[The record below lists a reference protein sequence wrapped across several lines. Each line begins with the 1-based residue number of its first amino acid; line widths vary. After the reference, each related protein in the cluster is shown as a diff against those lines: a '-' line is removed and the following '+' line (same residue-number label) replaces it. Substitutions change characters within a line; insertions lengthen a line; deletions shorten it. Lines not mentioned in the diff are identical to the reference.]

1 MSPRL
6 FQWLR
11 ISLFNLLVVA
21 FLGLILRYKI
31 AFSLPFIDQKYL
43 LHAHSHFAFTGWI
56 TQALMALMV
65 ARISAHKKA
74 DLFPK
79 YRWLLYANLFT
90 AYGMLFSFSFQGYGF
105 FSILFS
111 NLSIFTSWMFAVYC
125 WKDLNRLPVKNIST
139 YWFKAALLFNA
150 LSALGAFALAGMIAN
165 KIIHQNWYLAAIYFF
180 LHFQYNGWFF
190 FACMGLFI
198 DKITAF
204 YPAKKIMK
212 CIFYLFVAACPP
224 AFLLSVLWLPMPL
237 WIYVIV
243 VICAFAQVVGW
254 VLLVWFLFKRKEKIF
269 SSLTIHAKW
278 LLTLSALALT
288 VKLILQL
295 GSTIPSLSTLAYG
308 YRPIVIAYLHLIL
321 LGVFTL
327 FLLGY
332 IMNEKILPLTRK
344 LILGIIVFT
353 SGILLNELLLLM
365 QGVAAI
371 SYVPIPFINELLLA
385 AAAILFTGMLFLN
398 SGIKNQT

>member
-1 MSPRL
+1 MSLRL
-6 FQWLR
+6 FPWLR
-11 ISLFNLLVVA
+11 ISLINLLVVA

-65 ARISAHKKA
+65 ARISVHKKV

-90 AYGMLFSFSFQGYGF
+90 AYGMLFSFPFQGYGF
-105 FSILFS
+105 VSILFS
-111 NLSIFTSWMFAVYC
+111 NFSIITSWVFAVYC
-125 WKDLNRLPVKNIST
+125 WKDINRLPAKNLST
-139 YWFKAALLFNA
+139 PWFKAALLFNA
-150 LSALGAFALAGMIAN
+150 LSALGAFALAGMMAN

-198 DKITAF
+198 DKITTF
-204 YPAKKIMK
+204 YPSGKMMK
-212 CIFYLFVAACPP
+212 CNFWLFATACPP

-237 WIYVIV
+237 WLYLV
-243 VICAFAQVVGW
+243 VIISAFSQLAGW
-254 VLLVWFLFKRKEKIF
+254 VLLLRILFRQKEKLLD
-269 SSLTIHAKW
+269 SLTIHAKW
-278 LLTLSALALT
+278 LLTLSALALS

-295 GSTIPSLSTLAYG
+295 GSTIPALSTLAYG

-332 IMNEKILPLTRK
+332 IMNENMLPLTRK

-353 SGILLNELLLLM
+353 SGILLNELLLLL

-371 SYVPIPFINELLLA
+371 SYTPIPFINESLLA
-385 AAAILFTGMLFLN
+385 AAIILFTGMLFLN
-398 SGIKNQT
+398 SGIKKQT

>member
-1 MSPRL
+1 MVPRL

-21 FLGLILRYKI
+21 CLGFILRYKI

-65 ARISAHKKA
+65 AWISEQKKI
-74 DLFPK
+74 DLFPR

-90 AYGMLFSFSFQGYGF
+90 AYGMLFSFPFQGYGF

-111 NLSIFTSWMFAVYC
+111 NLSIFTSWVFTVYF
-125 WKDLNRLPVKNIST
+125 WKDLNRLPEKNVST

-150 LSALGAFALAGMIAN
+150 LSALGTFVLAGMMAN

-198 DKITAF
+198 DKFILLYA
-204 YPAKKIMK
+204 AEKMMK
-212 CIFYLFVAACPP
+212 CIFWLFAAACLP
-224 AFLLSVLWLPMPL
+224 AFFLSALWLPMPL
-237 WIYVIV
+237 WLYLIVIISAV
-243 VICAFAQVVGW
+243 SQIVGW
-254 VLLVWFLFKRKEKIF
+254 ILLVRILVKQKEKLLA
-269 SSLTIHAKW
+269 SLTIHAKW

-295 GSTIPSLSTLAYG
+295 GSTIPALSTLAYG

-332 IMNEKILPLTRK
+332 IMNENMLPLNRK

-353 SGILLNELLLLM
+353 SGILFNELLLLI

-371 SYVPIPFINELLLA
+371 SYVPIPFINELLLLA
-385 AAAILFTGMLFLN
+385 AGILFTGMLFMN
-398 SGIKNQT
+398 SGIKKQT

>member
-6 FQWLR
+6 FKWLR
-11 ISLFNLLVVA
+11 ISLINLLVVA

-65 ARISAHKKA
+65 ARISMHKKA

-79 YRWLLYANLFT
+79 YRWLLYANIFT
-90 AYGMLFSFSFQGYGF
+90 AYGMLFSFAFLGYGF

-111 NLSIFTSWMFAVYC
+111 TLSIFTSWVFAVYC
-125 WKDLNRLPVKNIST
+125 WKDINRLPVKNIST
-139 YWFKAALLFNA
+139 YWFKAALLFNI
-150 LSALGAFALAGMIAN
+150 LSALGAFALAGMMAN
-165 KIIHQNWYLAAIYFF
+165 KITHQNWYLAAIYFF

-198 DKITAF
+198 DRIAILH
-204 YPAKKIMK
+204 PAEKMMK
-212 CIFYLFVAACPP
+212 CIFWLFATACPP
-224 AFLLSVLWLPMPL
+224 AFFLSVLWLPMPL
-237 WIYVIV
+237 WLYLIVI
-243 VICAFAQVVGW
+243 IGAFSQVAGL
-254 VLLVWFLFKRKEKIF
+254 VLLVRILFRQKEKLLA
-269 SSLTIHAKW
+269 SLTIHAKW

-332 IMNEKILPLTRK
+332 IMNEKNLPLNRK
-344 LILGIIVFT
+344 FILGIIVFA
-353 SGILLNELLLLM
+353 SGILFNELLLLI

-371 SYVPIPFINELLLA
+371 SYVPVPFINELLLA

-398 SGIKNQT
+398 SGIKKQT